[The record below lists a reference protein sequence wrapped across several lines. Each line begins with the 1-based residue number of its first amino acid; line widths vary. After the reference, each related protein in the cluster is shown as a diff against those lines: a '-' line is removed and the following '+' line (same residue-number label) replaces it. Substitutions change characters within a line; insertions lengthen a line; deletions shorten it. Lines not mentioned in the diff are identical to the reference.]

1 MEPVFTLPW
10 PEFLL
15 AERLQRAFP
24 KNDGYSVMIP
34 MSRQERGVD
43 LAVLKRT
50 KSGSNAATFQVKA
63 SRTWLSKPGRMV
75 RPRTGRRIFQYTM
88 RFSTFELPEQAD
100 FFLLSGMFAP
110 DTIRTV
116 RVEARWYQDCTLLF
130 ARSEMKRFLANCKT
144 RGGKCE
150 RMFYFSFDT
159 PDEVFQ
165 TRGIQDGSH
174 KDFSKF
180 LFDRR

>member
-1 MEPVFTLPW
+1 
-10 PEFLL
+10 
-15 AERLQRAFP
+15 
-24 KNDGYSVMIP
+24 
-34 MSRQERGVD
+34 
-43 LAVLKRT
+43 
-50 KSGSNAATFQVKA
+50 
-63 SRTWLSKPGRMV
+63 
-75 RPRTGRRIFQYTM
+75 M

-116 RVEARWYQDCTLLF
+116 RVEARWYRDCTLLF
-130 ARSEMKRFLANCKT
+130 TSAEMKRFLGNCKT

-165 TRGIQDGSH
+165 TRGIQDGSY

-180 LFDRR
+180 LLDRRRRDIEAKLR